1 MKYESINDNASI
13 VERETMLIAQVERYC
28 WSMRPGVL
36 AGCAAS
42 TVTQNSF
49 PWQQTAGCCCSR
61 PSSEWLKHFHGH
73 NRWPVSNNNQW
84 NSNIQGDIS
93 KRRSN
98 SHNTDLQCKHQ
109 CAGRNVNT
117 TPSLDPSWSEIPVSD
132 LEEEQRVVSKLSVGK
147 HQRSVNMSPH
157 SHTLQLQLS
166 RAEVGF
172 SNIYIDNVTKSH
184 LWAPSPCWKH
194 LLRFRGSNTLSAG

>member
-1 MKYESINDNASI
+1 MVK
-13 VERETMLIAQVERYC
+13 RETMLIAQVERYC

-73 NRWPVSNNNQW
+73 NRWTVNNKMW
-84 NSNIQGDIS
+84 RWTFEYS
-93 KRRSN
+93 RRDFKSLAIPILWA
-98 SHNTDLQCKHQ
+98 DLQCKHQ
-109 CAGRNVNT
+109 RAMRGEMWTLHFLSGSIVKWN
-117 TPSLDPSWSEIPVSD
+117 SSD
-132 LEEEQRVVSKLSVGK
+132 LEEEDPCCQQTIGRQTSEKC
-147 HQRSVNMSPH
+147 QYIT

-166 RAEVGF
+166 
-172 SNIYIDNVTKSH
+172 T
-184 LWAPSPCWKH
+184 
-194 LLRFRGSNTLSAG
+194 